1 MVADAGGLGA
11 GMQFINAFRFI
22 FRNGQIPGE
31 PHFTTLT
38 YYALGTIKVTVI
50 AMAISLVIALPV
62 GVWLGH
68 RHRGSFVAINLGNVW
83 RALPSLVVLAIGSA
97 FLGIGL
103 KNVLLALVV
112 LAIPPIITNA
122 YVGVDQVDGDLVDA
136 AKGMGMTDWQIL
148 TQVELPLSIPLVMA
162 GVRTATLFVIST
174 TTLAAYAGYGD
185 SLGEI
190 INNEAGYHLYGV
202 LGAAI
207 CIAAM
212 AILIEAGLAL
222 LQRAMTPA
230 PLRRAETVVMPDEV
244 LVPALAGSA

>member
-1 MVADAGGLGA
+1 MIHNFAD
-11 GMQFINAFRFI
+11 AFRFI
-22 FRNGQIPGE
+22 FRNGQIPGQ

-38 YYALGTIKVTVI
+38 YYALGTLKVTAL

-62 GVWLGH
+62 GLWLGH

-122 YVGVDQVDGDLVDA
+122 YVAVDEVDRDLVDA
-136 AKGMGMTDWQIL
+136 ARGMGMTGWQVL
-148 TQVELPLSIPLVMA
+148 TKVELPLAIPLVMA
-162 GVRTATLFVIST
+162 GIRTATLFVIST

-190 INNEAGYHLYGV
+190 VNNEAGYHLYGV

-207 CIAAM
+207 CIAAL
-212 AILIEAGLAL
+212 AIVIEILLAL
-222 LQRAMTPA
+222 LQRAITPA
-230 PLRRAETVVMPDEV
+230 PLRRAETLAMSDELMVPV
-244 LVPALAGSA
+244 LEGV

>member
-1 MVADAGGLGA
+1 MNNFVE
-11 GMQFINAFRFI
+11 AFKFI

-38 YYALGTIKVTVI
+38 YYALGTLKVTVI
-50 AMAISLVIALPV
+50 AMAIAMAIALPI
-62 GVWLGH
+62 GIGLGH
-68 RHRGSFVAINLGNVW
+68 LHRGSFAAINLGNMW

-112 LAIPPIITNA
+112 LAVPPIITNA
-122 YVGVDQVDGDLVDA
+122 YVGIDEVDRDLVDA
-136 AKGMGMTDWQIL
+136 ARGMGMTGWQVL
-148 TQVELPLSIPLVMA
+148 MRVELPLAIPLVMA
-162 GVRTATLFVIST
+162 GVRTSALFVVST

-185 SLGEI
+185 SLGEVV
-190 INNEAGYHLYGV
+190 NNEAGYHLSGV

-212 AILIEAGLAL
+212 AILIEVALAL
-222 LQRAMTPA
+222 VQRALTPP
-230 PLRRAETVVMPDEV
+230 PLRRAEALALPDE
-244 LVPALAGSA
+244 LMVPALEAV

>member
-1 MVADAGGLGA
+1 MQNFVDAVK
-11 GMQFINAFRFI
+11 FI
-22 FRNGQIPGE
+22 FRNGQIPGD

-38 YYALGTIKVTVI
+38 YYALGTLKVTAI
-50 AMAISLVIALPV
+50 AMAISMAIALPIGV
-62 GVWLGH
+62 GLGH

-122 YVGVDQVDGDLVDA
+122 YVGVDEVDRDLVDA
-136 AKGMGMTDWQIL
+136 ARGMGMTGWQVL
-148 TQVELPLSIPLVMA
+148 TKVELPLSIPLVMA

-190 INNEAGYHLYGV
+190 INNEAGYHLSGV

-212 AILIEAGLAL
+212 AIAIEVALAL
-222 LQRAMTPA
+222 LQRTMTPA
-230 PLRRAETVVMPDEV
+230 SLRSTERLAVPDELIV
-244 LVPALAGSA
+244 MDLPAALAGGL